1 MTTKITLTIKRNDEI
16 GSSQAM
22 ADTIALLT
30 SLGISMPSKKLT
42 LVVECETEDLD
53 TYRDELRVVLASRP
67 VGIEVELKTESKES
81 VERGRMV
88 RVTPMDQAWAN

>member
-1 MTTKITLTIKRNDEI
+1 MASKITLTLKQDET
-16 GSSQAM
+16 GSNQAM
-22 ADTIALLT
+22 AETIALLT
-30 SLGISMPSKKLT
+30 SLGIDMPAKKLT
-42 LVVECETEDLD
+42 LVVECEAEDLN

-88 RVTPMDQAWAN
+88 RVTPLDKAGWN